1 MATAKFPDPLQFCRD
16 TLTKLESGI
25 NQFAARKM
33 ESEEF
38 AEALNRFNQVAL
50 SVQYTLDKSLA
61 CFFERLDLPSRT
73 EVTELAAAVQRVEEK
88 LERLLPDMTHEA
100 LLPRP
105 PRTRIPIEIAPAQ
118 ALNEARTRAKKPKAA
133 TPGRRGRKET

>member
-38 AEALNRFNQVAL
+38 AETLNRVNKVSL
-50 SVQYTLDKSLA
+50 GVQYALDKSLA

-73 EVTELAAAVQRVEEK
+73 EVTALAAAVQRVEEK
-88 LERLLPDMTHEA
+88 LERLLPEISHEA
-100 LLPRP
+100 LQPRP
-105 PRTRIPIEIAPAQ
+105 PRTRLPIEIAPEQ
-118 ALNEARTRAKKPKAA
+118 ALNEARARAKKPKADS
-133 TPGRRGRKET
+133 PRKEK

>member
-16 TLTKLESGI
+16 TLTKLENGI

-38 AEALNRFNQVAL
+38 AKTLNRFNKVSL
-50 SVQYTLDKSLA
+50 NVQYTLDKSLA

-73 EVTELAAAVQRVEEK
+73 EVTALAAAVQRVEEK

-100 LLPRP
+100 LVPRP
-105 PRTRIPIEIAPAQ
+105 PRTRIPIEIAPEQ
-118 ALNEARTRAKKPKAA
+118 ALNEARARAKKPKTD
-133 TPGRRGRKET
+133 TPDRRSGKEK